1 MDRNVLNEVSR
12 LRREEAGKSILA
24 FAWMYLEDHLKC
36 PPSQA
41 HLDIYCLLQ
50 RILIKRSNKIAIV
63 APRDFGKS
71 TLVTLIYI
79 LFCMCF
85 GKEKHILVISNTAS
99 QACQILDNVRKELT
113 ENPLLAS
120 DFPELYGPNG
130 RLMRSREGD
139 LITYNNIKVYGL
151 GAKQNVRGRR
161 FGNSRPSLVVGDDL
175 ESAESAMTDESRQKI
190 KDWFEKSVLKV
201 GTPET
206 NYILIGNLF
215 HPYSLQGEYVNK
227 ELSPSWES
235 YVYSAIISW
244 PTSKL
249 WDEWKLIRRYQS
261 QYKEVKGPQAARTF
275 YEDHK
280 REMDEGVVLLWPQ
293 RYNILALMELNED
306 NPLSFM
312 SEFQNT
318 PVDYRVCPFQLNQF
332 HYWTDAYRS
341 SEELLRS
348 LGEDVDYFLAC
359 DPSVGESVTKN
370 DYSAIAIVARDRK
383 HKVMYLIE
391 ADIKRRSLDDLLND
405 ILDYCKRY
413 KFTKVGFEAN
423 NFQSLLVTNFKK
435 LLRDNNLSLD
445 VVPIKNMTDKVR
457 RILGLLPYLKSG
469 QLQLS
474 KNFRLLLEQLEFFP
488 RAKNDDGPDAL
499 EMVVRLCEDNQNEFS
514 FWFGGST
521 IDPWTGEV
529 LTSEEQMKRAAAMPA
544 DGRVPYGWFQGRRP
558 Y

>member
-1 MDRNVLNEVSR
+1 MDHNLMSELSR
-12 LRREEAGKSILA
+12 FRKEEGEKSILA
-24 FAWMYLEDHLKC
+24 FAGIYLKHHLEC
-36 PPSQA
+36 PPSQT

-50 RILIKRSNKIAIV
+50 RILLKRGNKVAIA

-79 LFCMCF
+79 LYCICYAE
-85 GKEKHILVISNTAS
+85 EKHILVISNTSS

-113 ENPLLAS
+113 ENLLFHS
-120 DFPELYGPNG
+120 DFPELYGPGG
-130 RLMRSREGD
+130 RLIRSREGD

-161 FGNSRPSLVVGDDL
+161 FGNSRPSLVIGDDL
-175 ESAESAMTDESRQKI
+175 ESAESAMSDESRQKI
-190 KDWFEKSVLKV
+190 KNWFEKSVLKV

-227 ELSPSWES
+227 ELSPGWES

-249 WDEWKLIRRYQS
+249 WEEWKLIRRSQS
-261 QYKEVKGPQAARTF
+261 QYKGEKGPQAARTF
-275 YEDHK
+275 YDDHK
-280 REMDEGVVLLWPQ
+280 EEMNQGVVLLWPK
-293 RYNILALMELNED
+293 RYNILTLMELNED

-312 SEFQNT
+312 SEFQNM
-318 PVDYRVCPFQLNQF
+318 PVDYRICPFQLNQF

-405 ILDYCKRY
+405 ILAYCKRY

-423 NFQSLLVTNFKK
+423 NFQSLLVSNFKK
-435 LLRDNNLSLD
+435 LLRDNGLSMN

-457 RILGLLPYLKSG
+457 RVIGLLPYLKSG

-514 FWFGGST
+514 FWFGRSV